1 MARPRRRTLS
11 TATLAVAA
19 LLLLACAPASV
30 DGLRSGPEP
39 DPSTST
45 PEVRASEATRT
56 APGASFVFGA
66 AGDLGAN
73 AQTTEGLE
81 RLDSSA
87 AEFFLALGDL
97 DYDETSSDAAWCD
110 YVKSHLI
117 RKGPD
122 FPFQLV
128 AGNHEADTGSDG
140 RIRRHAACLQ
150 DKLDARGAYARQYA
164 FTYPAQQPLAKVVM
178 ISPRLTVQG
187 HTYDYRRGTADR
199 KWLVDQLD
207 GARQA
212 GIRWVVVGMHYPCLS
227 VGAGHPGCDAGS
239 AVENL
244 LLRKRVDLL
253 LTGHNHIYERSK
265 QIELSAACPRV
276 RPGRFDAACVSDTG
290 TDDSYAAG
298 AGTVQVTSGRVGG
311 RYQGVNPGD
320 PDRPWFVTSGGH
332 TTGWTKVKVTS
343 SRLTATYVNTSG
355 SMHDSF
361 VISR

>member
-1 MARPRRRTLS
+1 MARPALR
-11 TATLAVAA
+11 A
-19 LLLLACAPASV
+19 LLISVFVSALVSIGGVPASALPPPPTEV
-30 DGLRSGPEP
+30 LDASGAGAEP
-39 DPSTST
+39 S
-45 PEVRASEATRT
+45 V
-56 APGASFVFGA
+56 VFGA
-66 AGDLGAN
+66 GGDLGAN
-73 AQTTEGLE
+73 SHTTEALE

-110 YVKSHLI
+110 YVRSHLSS
-117 RKGPD
+117 KGPD
-122 FPFQLV
+122 FPFELV
-128 AGNHEADTGSDG
+128 AGNHEADDGSDG
-140 RIRRHAACLQ
+140 RVARFAACLR

-164 FTYPAQQPLAKVVM
+164 FTYPAADPLIKVLM
-178 ISPRLTVQG
+178 ISPRLTLAG

-199 KWLVDQLD
+199 RWLVRQLE
-207 GARQA
+207 GARDA
-212 GIRWVVVGMHYPCLS
+212 GIPWVVVGMHYPCLS
-227 VGAGHPGCDAGS
+227 SGAGHPGCDAGS
-239 AVENL
+239 VIENL
-244 LLRKRVDLL
+244 LLRERVDLV

-290 TDDSYAAG
+290 RDDAYAAG

-320 PDRPWFVTSGGH
+320 PDRPWFVTSGGR
-332 TTGWTKVKVTS
+332 TTGWTKLKVTS
-343 SRLTATYVNTSG
+343 SRLTASYVNTSG

>member
-1 MARPRRRTLS
+1 M
-11 TATLAVAA
+11 
-19 LLLLACAPASV
+19 
-30 DGLRSGPEP
+30 
-39 DPSTST
+39 
-45 PEVRASEATRT
+45 
-56 APGASFVFGA
+56 FGA

-150 DKLDARGAYARQYA
+150 DKLDAQGAYARQYA

-199 KWLVDQLD
+199 RWLVDQLD
-207 GARQA
+207 EARRA

-227 VGAGHPGCDAGS
+227 VGAGHPDCDAGA

-265 QIELSAACPRV
+265 QIRLSDACPAV
-276 RPGRFDAACVSDTG
+276 MPGRFDADCVSDAG
-290 TDDSYAAG
+290 GDDRYTAG
-298 AGTVQVTSGRVGG
+298 DGTVQVTSGRVGG
-311 RYQGVNPGD
+311 RPQGVNLQD
-320 PDRPWFVTSGGH
+320 PDRRWFVTSGGR
-332 TTGWTKVKVTS
+332 TTGWTEVTVS
-343 SRLTATYVNTSG
+343 ASRLRVAYVNTSG
-355 SMHDSF
+355 PTQDSF
-361 VISR
+361 IISR

>member
-1 MARPRRRTLS
+1 
-11 TATLAVAA
+11 
-19 LLLLACAPASV
+19 
-30 DGLRSGPEP
+30 
-39 DPSTST
+39 
-45 PEVRASEATRT
+45 
-56 APGASFVFGA
+56 VFGA
-66 AGDLGAN
+66 GGDLGAN
-73 AQTTEGLE
+73 SHTTDALE

-97 DYDETSSDAAWCD
+97 DYDQAPSDAAWCD
-110 YVKSHLI
+110 YVKNHLI

-150 DKLDARGAYARQYA
+150 DKLDARGAYARQYS
-164 FTYPAQQPLAKVVM
+164 FTYPAADPLVKVLM
-178 ISPRLTVQG
+178 LSPRLTVAG
-187 HTYDYRRGTADR
+187 HTYDYRRGTTDR
-199 KWLVDQLD
+199 SWLVNQLD
-207 GARQA
+207 GARRS
-212 GIRWVVVGMHYPCLS
+212 GIPWVVVGMHYPCLS
-227 VGAGHPGCDAGS
+227 SGAGHPGCDAGS

-265 QIELSAACPRV
+265 QIRLSDACPAV
-276 RPGRFDAACVSDTG
+276 RPGRFDADCVSDNG
-290 TDDSYAAG
+290 RDDAYAAG

-332 TTGWTKVKVTS
+332 TTGWTEVTVS
-343 SRLTATYVNTSG
+343 ASRLRVAYVNTSG
-355 SMHDSF
+355 PTQDSF
-361 VISR
+361 VINR